1 MSELK
6 GLEDRLI
13 KKGSPKSVN
22 NGSVPTTA
30 NLAPGI
36 IPINNTFSKGKYE
49 DYVLDS
55 GVTAGAA
62 ADITGND

>member
-22 NGSVPTTA
+22 NGSIPTTA
-30 NLAPGI
+30 NLAAGI

-49 DYVLDS
+49 DFAVLA
-55 GVTAGAA
+55 GVTIGAA
-62 ADITGND
+62 ADLTGND